1 MSEIHVAR
9 SRRRR
14 AVSAVAGAAL
24 LALLPSARAQTCGA
38 GVSFTP
44 VGQIEAK
51 DGTLQAVMK
60 VVSGE
65 RNVPD
70 ADPSK
75 PSQSLMLRY
84 FEGYNQ
90 ADPSQKWPVTAAKAG
105 PGPTLRVGATDI
117 VQITLLNQVK
127 VEDFLGQLD
136 SGEQGKG
143 TGCDEVTRLNNDGT
157 VQVQNFYPADD
168 KYPNCFHGSS
178 SANLHF
184 HGAHVTPST
193 TGDNVLVN
201 VRPNAKVTEKDVKAS
216 FAKIF
221 EHCALGHEPQK
232 WEELPQEWRDFQES
246 LLKEYDATAPYVGPG
261 KNPDGHGL
269 PPGQQLW
276 PQNESAIADGIWPQW
291 YVGSYPYCFQFPKY
305 EPEKGIRMG
314 QAPGTHWY
322 HSHKHGS
329 TSLNLFNGLAGA
341 MIVTDDS
348 PEGYDG
354 KLKAFYG
361 GNLEE
366 KVLVLQQIT
375 GALNLLASAGRTV
388 PPILVNGDRTP
399 TITMQPGQVQLWRIV
414 NATVQSFLKG
424 ASFQPAG
431 ITFKQTAQDGIQLA
445 WANYSNPQNGA
456 EPIEMSPANR
466 VDLLVQ
472 APTKPGCYTW
482 QDSARGTI
490 LYVNVTGDPVAAKGF
505 PEKEADYPAM
515 PEFLKDIDP
524 GTVHLSREITYGSR
538 AKETPPA
545 GERRITQFTIDK
557 RKFADQQIDQ
567 TMQLDTAEEWTVYST
582 DDEAVFGKPTEII
595 GHPFHIHVNPFQIF
609 EIYDPKTMDKPLALP
624 PPYVW
629 WDTFPVPLA
638 KVVTKDTPG
647 AVEVNG
653 QWILRGYFKMRTRF
667 VDFTGE
673 FVQHCHILAHEDRGM
688 MQLLQVVTNKTKLKH
703 H

>member
-1 MSEIHVAR
+1 MPVRKSFHSLGRTLSTA
-9 SRRRR
+9 
-14 AVSAVAGAAL
+14 AVIAAL
-24 LALLPSARAQTCGA
+24 LPAAGLRAQTCGT
-38 GVSFTP
+38 GSNFTP
-44 VGQIEAK
+44 VGEIRSGD
-51 DGTLQAVMK
+51 DGVLRAVMQ
-60 VVSGE
+60 VVSGN
-65 RNVPD
+65 RSVVGSSAP
-70 ADPSK
+70 
-75 PSQSLMLRY
+75 QMLRY

-90 ADPSQKWPVTAAKAG
+90 TDPSQKWPLTDKAS
-105 PGPTLRVGATDI
+105 PGPTLRMGATDI
-117 VQITLLNQVK
+117 VTITLLNQVK
-127 VEDFLGQLD
+127 VEDFGGTLD
-136 SGEQGKG
+136 AGEKGSG
-143 TGCDEVTRLNNDGT
+143 TGCDEVTRLNPDGT
-157 VQVQNFYPADD
+157 VKVQNFYPADD

-221 EHCALGHEPQK
+221 EHCALGHQPQM
-232 WEELPQEWRDFQES
+232 WDDLPQEWRDFQES

-261 KNPDGHGL
+261 RNPDGHGL
-269 PPGQQLW
+269 PPNQQLW
-276 PQNESAIADGIWPQW
+276 PQNQSAIDDHLWPQW

-305 EPEKGIRMG
+305 EPGGDLRMG

-341 MIVTDDS
+341 MILTDNS
-348 PEGYDG
+348 PTGYDG
-354 KLKAFYG
+354 KLRAFYG
-361 GNLEE
+361 GKLEE
-366 KVLVLQQIT
+366 KVIILQQLT
-375 GALNLLASAGRTV
+375 TTLNLLASTNRTV
-388 PPILVNGDRTP
+388 PALLVNGDRTP

-424 ASFQPAG
+424 ATFQPASPTG

-445 WANYSNPQNGA
+445 WENYSNLQNGA

-472 APTKPGCYTW
+472 APTTPGCYTW

-490 LYVNVTGDPVAAKGF
+490 LYVNVIGTAVAAKGF
-505 PEKEADYPAM
+505 PAQESDYPRI
-515 PEFLKDIDP
+515 PEFLKDVDP
-524 GTVHLSREITYGSR
+524 GTIHYRRDITYGSR
-538 AKETPPA
+538 AAETPPA

-557 RKFADQQIDQ
+557 RKFEDQHLDQ
-567 TMQLDTAEEWTVYST
+567 LMKLDTDEEWTVYNT
-582 DDEAVFGKPTEII
+582 DDVSVFGKPTEII

-609 EIYDPKTMDKPLALP
+609 EIFDPTTMDKPLALP

-629 WDTFPVPLA
+629 WDTFPIPLA
-638 KVVTKDTPG
+638 KVVPEGTPG
-647 AVEVNG
+647 AVKVNDKYV
-653 QWILRGYFKMRTRF
+653 LRGYFKMRTRF

-688 MQLLQVVTNKTKLKH
+688 MQLLEVASNKTKLKH